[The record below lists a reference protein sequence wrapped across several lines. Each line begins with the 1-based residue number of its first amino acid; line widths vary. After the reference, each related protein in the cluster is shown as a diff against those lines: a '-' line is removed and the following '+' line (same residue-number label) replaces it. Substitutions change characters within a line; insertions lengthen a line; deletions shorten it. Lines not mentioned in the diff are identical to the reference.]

1 MTFFR
6 LIERLIQCL
15 MSNQYGNYA
24 SSKTDF
30 DGQCVGQK
38 TQILRVSYEHT
49 YTIELKLHI

>member
-1 MTFFR
+1 MYT
-6 LIERLIQCL
+6 
-15 MSNQYGNYA
+15 SNQYGNYA

-49 YTIELKLHI
+49 YTIELKLDI